1 MPGIESLLKLYGTL
15 VGWVGLGLLLGYA
28 LPRLLPFGQAVPFY
42 LGRGLFWVG
51 VPLSIMVFLRQA
63 NLSASVLLAPIA
75 CWVAL
80 GLGAGLAG
88 IWIWGQVWL
97 RRSLRIPAWSKPIA
111 DRPTQGSFLLAT
123 MVGNTGYLGYPVVLA
138 LVGTQYFG
146 WAVFFDTLG
155 STLGA
160 YGLGVVLAA
169 YFGKE
174 KQSRGALLQALIRN
188 PALWSFFWGL
198 GLRPVHL
205 PIAIES
211 GLRGCAWAVIALSLI
226 LLGMRLSQLRSW
238 KNMPQT
244 AVSLS
249 IKMLIVPLALGL
261 CLPLIGITGAPQLVI
276 VLQMAMPPAFA
287 TLVIAEAY
295 DLDRDLTVTTL
306 AIGSIALLILLPFWL
321 WLFGVHSTLNH

>member
-1 MPGIESLLKLYGTL
+1 MAGIESLLRLYGTL
-15 VGWVGLGLLLGYA
+15 GGWVGLGLLLGYV
-28 LPRLLPFGQAVPFY
+28 LPRLLPALRSLPLY

-63 NLSASVLLAPIA
+63 NLSASVLLAPLV
-75 CWVAL
+75 CWAALAL
-80 GLGAGLAG
+80 GGGLAG
-88 IWIWGQVWL
+88 LWIWGNWL
-97 RRSLRIPAWSKPIA
+97 QPIA
-111 DRPTQGSFLLAT
+111 HRPTQGSFLLAA

-138 LVGTQYFG
+138 LVGTEEFG

-174 KQSRGALLQALIRN
+174 SRSRGDLLRALVRN
-188 PALWSFFWGL
+188 PALWSFFVGL
-198 GLRPVHL
+198 GLRPVYL
-205 PIAIES
+205 SIAIES
-211 GLRGCAWAVIALSLI
+211 ALRGCAWTVIALSLV

-238 KNMPQT
+238 QNLPQT
-244 AVSLS
+244 VISLS
-249 IKMLIVPLALGL
+249 IKMLIVPLVLGL
-261 CLPLIGITGAPQLVI
+261 SLPLIGITGAPQLVI

-295 DLDRDLTVTTL
+295 ELDRDLTVTTL
-306 AIGSIALLILLPFWL
+306 AVGSIALLILLPFWL
-321 WLFGVHSTLNH
+321 WLFGIHSVFNP